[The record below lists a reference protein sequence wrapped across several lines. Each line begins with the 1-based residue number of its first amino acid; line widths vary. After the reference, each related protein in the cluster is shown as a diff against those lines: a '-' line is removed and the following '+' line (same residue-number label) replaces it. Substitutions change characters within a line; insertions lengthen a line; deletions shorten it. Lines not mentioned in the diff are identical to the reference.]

1 MPVGLG
7 VDIVEIERMRRILDR
22 TPSFARKVFTQ
33 GEQDYCNAKANP
45 ATHYAARFAAK
56 EAVCK
61 ALGTGILTHG
71 ITMHDVE
78 VVRDSRGKPAVAL
91 HGAAARVAADQGV
104 VDVPLSLTYTHSVA
118 VANAVA
124 ITKESQAER
133 EKHRDVKAE
142 LAQQFKELRG
152 MLDDLSD
159 ETARAA
165 QGVGAQEGQDV
176 GVQETQGVGAQ
187 EEHGAEPQLTQ
198 EAEGP
203 REVREA
209 QVTGLSSP
217 EASHDDVPRGGAP
230 SNPEERLAKRS
241 TGMHVREACDDAR
254 GASEESGRGR
264 A

>member
-7 VDIVEIERMRRILDR
+7 VDIVEIDRMRRILDR

-61 ALGTGILTHG
+61 ALGTGILTDG
-71 ITMHDVE
+71 ITMQDVE
-78 VVRDSRGKPAVAL
+78 VIRDSRGKPAVAL
-91 HGAAARVAADQGV
+91 HGAAARIAADQGV

-124 ITKESQAER
+124 ITKASQAER

-152 MLDDLSD
+152 MLDDLSG
-159 ETARAA
+159 ETASAA
-165 QGVGAQEGQDV
+165 HKAQEAD
-176 GVQETQGVGAQ
+176 AQ
-187 EEHGAEPQLTQ
+187 EPQEADAQEPADAADVEPFPNVSSSGVSGGGAPGKPKEHGAADAMSALGND
-198 EAEGP
+198 ASGI
-203 REVREA
+203 VA
-209 QVTGLSSP
+209 Q
-217 EASHDDVPRGGAP
+217 
-230 SNPEERLAKRS
+230 
-241 TGMHVREACDDAR
+241 
-254 GASEESGRGR
+254 GASEESGRGQ

>member
-61 ALGTGILTHG
+61 ALGTGILSQG
-71 ITMHDVE
+71 IGMRDVE
-78 VVRDSRGKPAVAL
+78 VVRDSRGKPAIAL
-91 HGAAARVAADQGV
+91 HGAAERVAAEQGV

-124 ITKESQAER
+124 ITRESQAER
-133 EKHRDVKAE
+133 EKRRDVKAE

-152 MLDDLSD
+152 MLDDLGSTTVQAAEDVHSKEEPSSAEVSD
-159 ETARAA
+159 DPSTK
-165 QGVGAQEGQDV
+165 
-176 GVQETQGVGAQ
+176 
-187 EEHGAEPQLTQ
+187 
-198 EAEGP
+198 
-203 REVREA
+203 EVR
-209 QVTGLSSP
+209 
-217 EASHDDVPRGGAP
+217 
-230 SNPEERLAKRS
+230 
-241 TGMHVREACDDAR
+241 
-254 GASEESGRGR
+254 
-264 A
+264 

>member
-33 GEQDYCNAKANP
+33 GEQDYCNTKANP

-61 ALGTGILTHG
+61 ALGTGILTNG

-78 VVRDSRGKPAVAL
+78 VVRDSRGKPAIAL
-91 HGAAARVAADQGV
+91 HGAAARVAAEQGV
-104 VDVPLSLTYTHSVA
+104 IDVPLSLTYTHSVA

-152 MLDDLSD
+152 MLDDLSG
-159 ETARAA
+159 ETAKAA
-165 QGVGAQEGQDV
+165 Q
-176 GVQETQGVGAQ
+176 
-187 EEHGAEPQLTQ
+187 
-198 EAEGP
+198 
-203 REVREA
+203 EA
-209 QVTGLSSP
+209 QSAEDDELSRSDSP
-217 EASHDDVPRGGAP
+217 AFPDEMAADEPRGGAAP
-230 SNPEERLAKRS
+230 GNSAECLTAHEN
-241 TGMHVREACDDAR
+241 TMHDALDK
-254 GASEESGRGR
+254 SGRN
-264 A
+264 

>member
-7 VDIVEIERMRRILDR
+7 VDIVEIDRMRRILDR

-61 ALGTGILTHG
+61 ALGTGILTDG
-71 ITMHDVE
+71 ITMQDVE
-78 VVRDSRGKPAVAL
+78 VIRDSRGKPAVAL
-91 HGAAARVAADQGV
+91 HGAAARIAADQGV

-124 ITKESQAER
+124 ITKASQAER

-152 MLDDLSD
+152 MLDDLSG
-159 ETARAA
+159 ETASAA
-165 QGVGAQEGQDV
+165 HKAQEAD
-176 GVQETQGVGAQ
+176 AQ
-187 EEHGAEPQLTQ
+187 EPQEADAQESADASGVEPLPNVSSSGVSGASGKPKEHGAADAMSAL
-198 EAEGP
+198 G
-203 REVREA
+203 
-209 QVTGLSSP
+209 
-217 EASHDDVPRGGAP
+217 
-230 SNPEERLAKRS
+230 
-241 TGMHVREACDDAR
+241 DDASSIVAQ
-254 GASEESGRGR
+254 GASEESGRGQ